1 MCWPSWRAYG
11 VGRKE
16 RFFDVD
22 LGVVG
27 FGQSWPDSPRSK
39 SIEMIV
45 GFPLRVGFADAVA
58 EVLDP
63 FWNRP
68 RKRRSVWRLSE

>member
-1 MCWPSWRAYG
+1 
-11 VGRKE
+11 
-16 RFFDVD
+16 
-22 LGVVG
+22 VVG
-27 FGQSWPDSPRSK
+27 FGQSRPDSPRSK
-39 SIEMIV
+39 SIEVIV